1 MTNETAAETA
11 APLAPPPGYEP
22 LFRVSPF
29 LETTGPYYFKR
40 LEQGFIVAIRI
51 LDKHANN
58 SGLAHGGLLATLA
71 DVSLGYVTA
80 SSHTPPLRMTTTGLS
95 IDFMSAVKIGDWV
108 ESHVS
113 ILKTGS
119 RLAFANANICV
130 NGQTVAS
137 ARAVFSII

>member
-71 DVSLGYVTA
+71 DVS
-80 SSHTPPLRMTTTGLS
+80 PLRMTTTGLS